1 MSNIR
6 RKRVICKLVE
16 NGRSVSRAMRE
27 SGYSKAYS
35 KHPEKFLKTDKA
47 KKELKPILERLKEE
61 RDAALEQMRKTRDKA
76 KYNEL
81 SNTTEGF
88 TKLLQLL
95 EGKPTEIQEIKDLS
109 EAIKKLAE
117 K

>member
-1 MSNIR
+1 MVSNGSSLE
-6 RKRVICKLVE
+6 K
-16 NGRSVSRAMRE
+16 AMKE
-27 SGYSKAYS
+27 SGYSPAYARSHKIS
-35 KHPEKFLKTDKA
+35 KTTKF
-47 KKELKPILERLKEE
+47 KEELRPIIERLRKE
-61 RDAALEQMRKTRDKA
+61 RDAALRAMKDKRNFA
-76 KYNEL
+76 KYGEL
-81 SNTTEGF
+81 NTTVEGF